1 MKVLSVRVVTFLW
14 LLLHQ
19 PLGSCLEVGDRVP
32 ACNLVNMTD
41 GSTIDLERPG
51 KVLLIDF
58 WASWCGSC
66 VQSFAY
72 FQEIR
77 KQYQD
82 QGFEI
87 IAVNLDEEPEEAK
100 AFLASHSVDFI
111 LASNPDGQCPQ
122 RFHVKAMPTSFMVDR
137 SGRIKHVEIG
147 FNESIK
153 ETLGKNL
160 QQAIVN

>member
-1 MKVLSVRVVTFLW
+1 MKVLRVRVLA
-14 LLLHQ
+14 LLLLVLKLQ
-19 PLGSCLEVGDRVP
+19 VALCLEAGDRLPV
-32 ACNLVNMTD
+32 CDLVNMVD
-41 GSTIDLERPG
+41 GSKIDMQRPG
-51 KVLLIDF
+51 KVLIIDF

-77 KQYQD
+77 KQYLD

-122 RFHVKAMPTSFMVDR
+122 RFQVKAMPTSFMVDR
-137 SGRIKHVEIG
+137 AGRINHVEIG

-153 ETLGKNL
+153 ETLGKTL
-160 QQAIVN
+160 QQAILN